1 MARQAGKWTDRQMQ
15 IRAFIESDKDV
26 IRVPVDEDKE
36 FISVNNSIQSTIR
49 RHPYFA
55 ARVEV
60 FNRRGRVYLARKDR
74 P

>member
-1 MARQAGKWTDRQMQ
+1 MQ
-15 IRAFIESDKDV
+15 IRAFIESGAEV
-26 IRVPVDEDKE
+26 IRIPVGEDKE
-36 FISVNNSIQSTIR
+36 YICVNNSIQSTIR

-74 P
+74 